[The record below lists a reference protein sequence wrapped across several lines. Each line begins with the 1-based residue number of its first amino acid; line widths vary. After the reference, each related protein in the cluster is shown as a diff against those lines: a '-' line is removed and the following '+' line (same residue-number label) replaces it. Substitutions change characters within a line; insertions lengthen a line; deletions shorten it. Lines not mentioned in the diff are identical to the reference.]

1 MGAACPA
8 AVLADNA
15 LSKLPPDVWIATG
28 LLAGAL
34 LIGAIVLAVFERWR
48 KRKANE
54 TFTAHDQLASF
65 RLLYERGE
73 LSQQEFDRIKK
84 QLLVK
89 LKTGDPTAVAP
100 NTEPK
105 DSPPPESPPTPGEPG
120 PPATGPDRPGT

>member
-15 LSKLPPDVWIATG
+15 LSKLPKDVWIYTG
-28 LLAGAL
+28 LLALAL
-34 LIGAIVLAVFERWR
+34 LVGAGIIALVERWR
-48 KRKANE
+48 KRQTNE

-73 LSQQEFDRIKK
+73 LDQQEYDRIKK

-89 LKTGDPTAVAP
+89 LKTGDLTAVAP
-100 NTEPK
+100 EVVEPK
-105 DSPPPESPPTPGEPG
+105 ESPLPEVPPEKAEPG
-120 PPATGPDRPGT
+120 PPAAGPDIK

>member
-8 AVLADNA
+8 IVLAADA
-15 LSKLPPDVWIATG
+15 VSKLPKSFWITTVLLALA
-28 LLAGAL
+28 LLAGAVV
-34 LIGAIVLAVFERWR
+34 IGAFERWR

-73 LSQQEFDRIKK
+73 LSQQEFERIKK

-89 LKTGDPTAVAP
+89 LKTGNPAAVAP
-100 NTEPK
+100 TTEPK
-105 DSPPPESPPTPGEPG
+105 ESPPPETPPQSGEPG
-120 PPATGPDRPGT
+120 PPATGPDQPGT